1 MMNTIKGIVREGRI
15 ELLEQIDIPEGT
27 ELLVTILSDE
37 AGFWLRASEPSLSS
51 VWHNE
56 EDDVYEQLLKR

>member
-1 MMNTIKGIVREGRI
+1 MMNTVKALIKEGKI

-27 ELLVTILSDE
+27 EVLVTILSDGAE
-37 AGFWLRASEPSLSS
+37 FWLRASESSLAS
-51 VWHNE
+51 VWDNE